1 MPPLMLKPCP
11 PQGAP
16 RQRALAEA
24 LSRITAETLGKRPEV
39 AAAIEA
45 GFAEP
50 PAGDRGCGGRR
61 QQARRTAAPTLAPPP
76 PVP

>member
-61 QQARRTAAPTLAPPP
+61 QQARRTAALHSPPHH

>member
-1 MPPLMLKPCP
+1 MPTPMLKPCP

-16 RQRALAEA
+16 RQRARAEA
-24 LSRITAETLGKRPEV
+24 LSRITAETLGKRPEG

-45 GFAEP
+45 GFAEL
-50 PAGDRGCGGRR
+50 PAGDRGCRGRR
-61 QQARRTAAPTLAPPP
+61 QQARRTAAPTLATPP